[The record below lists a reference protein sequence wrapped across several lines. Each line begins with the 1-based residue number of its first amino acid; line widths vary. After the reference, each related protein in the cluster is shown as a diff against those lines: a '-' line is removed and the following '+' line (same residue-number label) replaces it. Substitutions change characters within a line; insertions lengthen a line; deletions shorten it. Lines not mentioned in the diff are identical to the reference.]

1 MLLKELKKFSYEN
14 YWIFIVFLLI
24 IAFISYTNTG
34 NIWEITAL
42 FFLNFLWNVFV
53 MIMQYNYT
61 HDQHKIGSLFHV
73 LLTVVFTWLSL
84 YWWVFNNEIQY
95 LLWQLMYILAA
106 TKAFIFY
113 NFHKNIKI
121 LNAGSFIFLNLV
133 IFILFIHYFEF
144 FNNKTLWEWYYAV
157 LQWLGFA
164 WVTTWL
170 VSLNDSFRYYM
181 SYIWAFLITV
191 WSGISVYSSF
201 QNQNVDWVALWF
213 FLLTLIVV
221 IYYTK
226 LLPKYIKK

>member
-14 YWIFIVFLLI
+14 YWIFIVFLLT

-84 YWWVFNNEIQY
+84 YWWIFNNEIQY

-106 TKAFIFY
+106 TKAFVFY

-133 IFILFIHYFEF
+133 IFILFILYFEF